1 MEIVGTGDWAK
12 AWESFSRIQPNH
24 FFHICTWSPSTE
36 ARVSRVYSFHFH
48 QWLAYNCQDQTFPSD
63 FTTEVR
69 RLSHSVYSYGRAQEN
84 WGICKNTGWRI
95 SRITFPF
102 IFPQDKRT
110 AQDTVICQTPK
121 QNKTGLLLIQTN
133 GHSCR
138 KVSTWNLT
146 VLNSRFAVL
155 WSLFQDSFS
164 PQCLFMLTICSM
176 WQDLFYY
183 MYFWQHC
190 IPYFPF
196 STFGWHSPNLPSI
209 QLFCH
214 QLMQWSLKPR
224 LSYSST
230 VGQVC
235 WEFSKCL
242 TLFWLSWI
250 VWAGLNCCES
260 EKARP
265 RELAFDHLRLRLK
278 HQAKLR
284 ESKTNSKQKALCDIS
299 VIETDEL
306 YIFTVDA

>member
-12 AWESFSRIQPNH
+12 AWESFSRLQPNH
-24 FFHICTWSPSTE
+24 FFHICTWSPSTK
-36 ARVSRVYSFHFH
+36 ARVSRADSFHFH
-48 QWLAYNCQDQTFPSD
+48 QWVAYNCQDQTFPSD
-63 FTTEVR
+63 LTTEVR

-84 WGICKNTGWRI
+84 WGTCKNTGWRI

-155 WSLFQDSFS
+155 WSLFQDSFF

-176 WQDLFYY
+176 WQDPFCY

-196 STFGWHSPNLPSI
+196 STFGWHSSNSPSI
-209 QLFCH
+209 RLTVLPPTNAVKLETQVVIQLNCRPGVLRVFQMFDCI
-214 QLMQWSLKPR
+214 LVKLN
-224 LSYSST
+224 
-230 VGQVC
+230 C
-235 WEFSKCL
+235 
-242 TLFWLSWI
+242 LSWLELL
-250 VWAGLNCCES
+250 WKWES
-260 EKARP
+260 
-265 RELAFDHLRLRLK
+265 
-278 HQAKLR
+278 QAKR
-284 ESKTNSKQKALCDIS
+284 TGVWSFKAAIETSSKTQGI
-299 VIETDEL
+299 
-306 YIFTVDA
+306 